1 MSPRGVKAYTSVELI
16 SNRRESRNSP
26 GSAVSRC
33 QSHSCRTQ
41 TRSPPSPPLTGTGAP
56 LPSLYFQCAA
66 TPNSA
71 RRCISSVRICSS
83 TGLPCGPSTVVCSDW
98 YMLNFGIAM

>member
-1 MSPRGVKAYTSVELI
+1 MNTYTSAEVI
-16 SNRRESRNSP
+16 SKRSESRNSP
-26 GSAVSRC
+26 GSEVSFC
-33 QSHSCRTQ
+33 QSSSWRTQ
-41 TRSPPSPPLTGTGAP
+41 SRSPLSSAPRTATATP

-66 TPNSA
+66 TPYSA

-83 TGLPCGPSTVVCSDW
+83 TGLPSGPSTVVCSDW